1 MTKFALAGLVALALV
16 GVAAF
21 LVMRNIGTSQAID
34 NAKQVA
40 RVLGPGIVQPSMTKG
55 VLKEKP
61 AAIARLD
68 RVVRRRVLGGA
79 IVRLKIWRPDGTIV
93 YSDDHRLIG

>member
-1 MTKFALAGLVALALV
+1 MSDALHFSRRIVGRQVLV

-21 LVMRNIGTSQAID
+21 LVMRSIGNSQSID

-40 RVLGPGIVQPSMTKG
+40 RVVGPGIVEPNLTPG
-55 VLKEKP
+55 VLAGKP

-79 IVRLKIWRPDGTIV
+79 VVRV
-93 YSDDHRLIG
+93 